1 VFIYSDEWNKFK
13 PPDDVLEKCHQVL
26 ITDNDSTAAGEPF
39 WKMKKW
45 CLAHCQSYVWFD
57 VTDVSDV
64 SYQCDE
70 IAAYYFHDS
79 KDAVMFTLKYK
90 SS

>member
-1 VFIYSDEWNKFK
+1 LALPYV
-13 PPDDVLEKCHQVL
+13 VQQHQ
-26 ITDNDSTAAGEPF
+26 
-39 WKMKKW
+39 
-45 CLAHCQSYVWFD
+45 VWFD
-57 VTDVSDV
+57 ITDVSDV